1 MRDRAN
7 RADYTGLH
15 HITYSSQVKCSRL
28 YPLLSCSPVVGQML
42 SHLRFPAERK
52 TAADIMGKCVSDKQN
67 VQDHLVPYLAL
78 ESNDIRVYV
87 IKTVASAD

>member
-1 MRDRAN
+1 
-7 RADYTGLH
+7 
-15 HITYSSQVKCSRL
+15 
-28 YPLLSCSPVVGQML
+28 ML